1 MGGSRFYFPWSR
13 AYSLWIAVSYY
24 PICLEL
30 KGRKC
35 LVIGGGEIAEQ
46 KVNSLLACEAS
57 VMVISPEVT
66 AGLKDLIDQKKVT
79 YLPKKYDEKDLDQAF
94 LVIAA
99 TNRPEVNAR
108 VYRDASRR
116 NILVNVVDCP
126 RYCNFIVPALVKRG
140 DLLLSIST
148 SGKSPA
154 LAKKIREK
162 LEREF
167 GEEYEPFLKILGE
180 LRENIHR
187 QVKDP
192 FLRRTLVHQILDWD
206 ILDLLKKGELKSVQ
220 EKKLTILEKLGLQN

>member
-1 MGGSRFYFPWSR
+1 
-13 AYSLWIAVSYY
+13 VSYY

-30 KGRKC
+30 KGRRC
-35 LVIGGGEIAEQ
+35 LVIGGGGIAEH
-46 KVNSLLACEAS
+46 KVNSLLACEAL
-57 VMVISPEVT
+57 VTVISPEVT
-66 AGLKDLIDQKKVT
+66 PGLKDLIDQKKVA
-79 YLPKKYDEKDLDQAF
+79 YRPKKYEEEDLDRAF

-99 TNRPEVNAR
+99 TNRPEVNAQ

-126 RYCNFIVPALVKRG
+126 KYCNFIVPALIKRG

-167 GEEYEPFLKILGE
+167 GEEYETFLKIIGE
-180 LRENIHR
+180 LREKIYQR
-187 QVKDP
+187 VKDP
-192 FLRRTLVHQILDWD
+192 YLRRTLINQILDSD
-206 ILDLLKKGELKSVQ
+206 LLDLLKKGELRSAQ
-220 EKKLTILEKLGLQN
+220 EKKLSILKGLGLQN

>member
-1 MGGSRFYFPWSR
+1 M
-13 AYSLWIAVSYY
+13 SYY

-30 KGRKC
+30 KGRRC
-35 LVIGGGEIAEQ
+35 LVIGGGGIAEH
-46 KVNSLLACEAS
+46 KVNSLLACEAL
-57 VMVISPEVT
+57 VTVISPEVT
-66 AGLKDLIDQKKVT
+66 PGLKDLIDQKKVA
-79 YLPKKYDEKDLDQAF
+79 YRPKKYEEEDLDRAF

-99 TNRPEVNAR
+99 TNRPEVNAQ

-126 RYCNFIVPALVKRG
+126 KYCNFIVPALIKRG

-167 GEEYEPFLKILGE
+167 GEEYETFLKIIGE
-180 LRENIHR
+180 LREKIYQR
-187 QVKDP
+187 VKDP
-192 FLRRTLVHQILDWD
+192 YLRRTLINQILDSD
-206 ILDLLKKGELKSVQ
+206 LLDLLKKGELRSAQ
-220 EKKLTILEKLGLQN
+220 EKKLSILKGLGLQN